1 MVCTSIK
8 EHCHHRLMKIPHL
21 WLQPTQ
27 CIQQGMESRTKDS
40 HESALADEP
49 PMEPWLIDQNHFF
62 DFIYFWI
69 SWEPW
74 SWSLR
79 ATLITA
85 RGLFLFPITIQ
96 HWFKLPTRKPVWEAL
111 STILSIQYC
120 FWSSCS
126 MFTTLASMIRS
137 QLWKHGN
144 MTWPIVQL
152 ILFIFSLLFT
162 KFHNFSDSFEC
173 GSAPS
178 SFDSK
183 IIFIVYVFKPMN
195 PMSIRLSSCTQ
206 WGNECTKTCKIVVS
220 GHRWLCI
227 HCSKKQVSMWY
238 VNCNCYVLFAF

>member
-1 MVCTSIK
+1 
-8 EHCHHRLMKIPHL
+8 MKIPHL

-40 HESALADEP
+40 HECTCRWTTHRTMVNRSESFL
-49 PMEPWLIDQNHFF
+49 WFLF
-62 DFIYFWI
+62 YFWV
-69 SWEPW
+69 SWQPW
-74 SWSLR
+74 SWTLR
-79 ATLITA
+79 ATVITA

-96 HWFKLPTRKPVWEAL
+96 HWFKLPTRKPVWETL

-126 MFTTLASMIRS
+126 MFTTLASTIRS

-162 KFHNFSDSFEC
+162 KFHYFSDSFEC
-173 GSAPS
+173 GIGPS
-178 SFDSK
+178 SFNRK

-206 WGNECTKTCKIVVS
+206 WGNERNTKTRKIVV
-220 GHRWLCI
+220 
-227 HCSKKQVSMWY
+227 V
-238 VNCNCYVLFAF
+238 